1 MPADLHLHT
10 CFSDGTFTPEELAA
24 LAQQAGLKA
33 VALTDHDTVEGC
45 ARMAAAC
52 QALGVEFIPAAELT
66 AEVSGHEIHFL
77 GYFLDPEN
85 EMLLRELA
93 KFQEVR
99 QGRIHEMTARL
110 NQAGVPLKAES
121 VFALANCRA
130 PGRPHVAR
138 ALVQEGFC
146 DTLDQAFERFLRKG
160 KPAWVPK
167 FKISAMEAIRLIHQA
182 GGLAVMAHPGLNRTD
197 EVIPELVQVGMDGLE
212 CFHTK
217 HSTNMTEHYLQIA
230 EQHNLLVTGGS
241 DCHGLNKGKPL
252 IGTVKVPYRL
262 VERMKERVL
271 QRAVEGGFLIAQPS
285 SPTPGTS

>member
-1 MPADLHLHT
+1 MFADLHLHSY
-10 CFSDGTFTPEELAA
+10 FSDGTFSPEEVAA
-24 LAQQAGLKA
+24 QAQQHGLKA

-45 ARMAAAC
+45 PRMAVAC
-52 QALGVEFIPAAELT
+52 QAAGVEFIPAAELT

-77 GYFLDPEN
+77 GYFLDTEN
-85 EMLLRELA
+85 ETLLRELA

-99 QGRIHEMTARL
+99 QQRIQEMCSKL
-110 NQAGVPLKAES
+110 NEAGVPLRAET

-146 DTLDQAFERFLRKG
+146 AGLDEAFERFLKKG

-167 FKISAMEAIRLIHQA
+167 FKISAREAIQLIRQA

-197 EVIPELVQVGMDGLE
+197 EIIPDLVAVGMDGLE

-217 HSTNMTEHYLQIA
+217 HSTS
-230 EQHNLLVTGGS
+230 VT
-241 DCHGLNKGKPL
+241 
-252 IGTVKVPYRL
+252 
-262 VERMKERVL
+262 
-271 QRAVEGGFLIAQPS
+271 
-285 SPTPGTS
+285 